1 MTVTTGSQQIPVEIV
16 GSSTFGRYETV
27 SASRT
32 YNMFITTSGD
42 GKEQWLVNFAGYESV
57 KLLIQEGTSVVGRGI
72 FHSIRGDFLL
82 VVVGTSI
89 FRINDITQPVGAP
102 IGVLLSSVGE
112 VSIDENLASQ
122 ICIVDGNVA
131 YIYNYAT
138 GAFGQAVYSSDP
150 TPDFTPNYVTFQN
163 GFFLF
168 GNANQTAT
176 GNTWFVYRAGTGLT
190 LEFQTE
196 RALETKP
203 DYALAVIPIPGH
215 ANSVLVLGSS
225 VSEIWSQVG
234 SLVTY
239 QRNQS
244 LNIDYGCASVSTIAS
259 SDTFIAWLAINEKSS
274 PSIMVMAGG
283 QAQRISSD
291 GIDNLM
297 DTIQHPEDSTGFF
310 FRQDGH
316 LFYVLTFY
324 NAADNLTLTYD
335 FTTEK
340 FFDLTDWDYSYFP
353 ARQVA
358 YFQQQLYF
366 VSLKDTKLYDLGTDI
381 TQYITFPGLEEY
393 DIPRI
398 RLTDTFRL
406 PTPEKFRINLFTF
419 VIESG
424 TTPGISDIVQC
435 SGYILNEE
443 SGAIIYTE
451 DDLPLLIES
460 GYCGIIK
467 PRVDLTIS
475 KDGGITWSNTVPYVM
490 HATGKYQSQPRFNR
504 LGTGN
509 NITFQLR
516 FWNSARVVVKN
527 GAVEVGP

>member
-1 MTVTTGSQQIPVEIV
+1 
-16 GSSTFGRYETV
+16 
-27 SASRT
+27 
-32 YNMFITTSGD
+32 
-42 GKEQWLVNFAGYESV
+42 
-57 KLLIQEGTSVVGRGI
+57 
-72 FHSIRGDFLL
+72 
-82 VVVGTSI
+82 
-89 FRINDITQPVGAP
+89 
-102 IGVLLSSVGE
+102 
-112 VSIDENLASQ
+112 
-122 ICIVDGNVA
+122 
-131 YIYNYAT
+131 
-138 GAFGQAVYSSDP
+138 
-150 TPDFTPNYVTFQN
+150 
-163 GFFLF
+163 
-168 GNANQTAT
+168 
-176 GNTWFVYRAGTGLT
+176 
-190 LEFQTE
+190 
-196 RALETKP
+196 
-203 DYALAVIPIPGH
+203 
-215 ANSVLVLGSS
+215 
-225 VSEIWSQVG
+225 
-234 SLVTY
+234 
-239 QRNQS
+239 
-244 LNIDYGCASVSTIAS
+244 
-259 SDTFIAWLAINEKSS
+259 
-274 PSIMVMAGG
+274 MVMAGG

-297 DTIQHPEDSTGFF
+297 DTIQFPSESTGFF

-324 NAADNLTLTYD
+324 NEADNISLVYD

-358 YFQQQLYF
+358 YFNQQLYF

-443 SGAIIYTE
+443 TNGIIYTE

-460 GYCGIIK
+460 GYCGVIK

-516 FWNSARVVVKN
+516 FWNQGRVVVKN
-527 GAVEVGP
+527 GAVEVSP

>member
-1 MTVTTGSQQIPVEIV
+1 MTNTSGSQQIPIEIV

-57 KLLIQEGTSVVGRGI
+57 KILIQEGTTAVGRGI

-82 VVVGTSI
+82 AIVGTSV
-89 FRINDITQPVGAP
+89 FRINNVDSPAVL
-102 IGVLLSSVGE
+102 IGSLLSSTGE

-122 ICIVDGNVA
+122 ICIVDGTSA
-131 YIYNYAT
+131 YIYNYGT
-138 GAFGQAVYSSDP
+138 GGFGLVSYNPIS
-150 TPDFTPNYVTFQN
+150 PDFSPNYVTFQN

-168 GNANQTAT
+168 GNANKTST
-176 GNTWFVYRAGTGLT
+176 GNTWFVYRAGISLT
-190 LEFQTE
+190 LEFQAE
-196 RALETKP
+196 LALETKP

-215 ANSVLVLGSS
+215 ANSVLVLGTS
-225 VSEIWSQVG
+225 VAEIWVQTG
-234 SLVTY
+234 SLATY

-244 LNIDYGCASVSTIAS
+244 LNIDYGCASVSTIAA

-297 DTIQHPEDSTGFF
+297 DTIQFPEDSTGFF

-316 LFYVLTFY
+316 LFYVLTFF
-324 NAADNLTLTYD
+324 NAVDNITLTYD

-358 YFQQQLYF
+358 YYRQQLYF

-381 TQYITFPGLEEY
+381 TQYITYPGLEEF

-424 TTPGISDIVQC
+424 TTPGVSDIVQC

-443 SGAIIYTE
+443 TSGIIYTE

-460 GYCGIIK
+460 GYCGVIK

-475 KDGGITWSNTVPYVM
+475 KDGGITWSNTVPYDM

-516 FWNSARVVVKN
+516 FWNQGRVVVKN
-527 GAVEVGP
+527 GAVEVSP

>member
-1 MTVTTGSQQIPVEIV
+1 MAVTSGSQQIPIEIV

-42 GKEQWLVNFAGYESV
+42 GKEQWLVNFAGYKDV
-57 KLLIQEGTSVVGRGI
+57 KILAEEGTAVGRGI
-72 FHSIRGDFLL
+72 FHSIRGNFMLA
-82 VVVGTSI
+82 VIGTSV
-89 FRINDITQPVGAP
+89 FRINSVSTAAVLVGTMT
-102 IGVLLSSVGE
+102 SSSGE

-122 ICIVDGNVA
+122 ICIVDGDVA
-131 YIYNYAT
+131 YIYNYGAAT
-138 GAFGQAVYSSDP
+138 FGAAVYNPAS
-150 TPDFTPNYVTFQN
+150 PDFTPNYVAFQN

-168 GNANQTAT
+168 GNANDTST
-176 GNTWFVYRAGTGLT
+176 GNTWFVYRAAAGLG
-190 LEFQTE
+190 LDFQAE
-196 RALETKP
+196 LALETKP

-215 ANSVLVLGSS
+215 ANSVLVLGTS
-225 VSEIWSQVG
+225 VAEIWMQTG
-234 SLVTY
+234 SLATY

-244 LNIDYGCASVSTIAS
+244 LNIDYGCASVSTIAA
-259 SDTFIAWLAINEKSS
+259 SDTFVVWLAINEKSS
-274 PSIMVMAGG
+274 PSIMFMDGG

-297 DTIQHPEDSTGFF
+297 DTVQHPSDSTGFF

-316 LFYVLTFY
+316 LFYQLTFF
-324 NAADNLTLTYD
+324 NTADNITLAYD
-335 FTTEK
+335 FTTQK
-340 FFDLTDWDYSYFP
+340 FFDLTDWDYSYHP

-358 YFQQQLYF
+358 FFQQQLYF
-366 VSLKDTKLYDLGTDI
+366 VSLKDTKIFEMGTDI
-381 TQYITFPGLEEY
+381 TQYITFTGLEEF

-419 VIESG
+419 VIEAG
-424 TTPGISDIVQC
+424 TTPGVSDIVQC

-443 SGAIIYTE
+443 TAAIIYTE

-460 GYCGIIK
+460 GSCGVIK

-475 KDGGITWSNTVPYVM
+475 KDGGITWSNTVKYDM
-490 HATGKYQSQPRFNR
+490 HSTAKYQSQPRFSR

-516 FWNSARVVVKN
+516 FWNQGRVVVKN